1 MKELSIEE
9 KAACYDDAIKREK
22 KIHNEHKAQHFDVM
36 IKVFPELA
44 ESEDEKTKRMLDII
58 TYKMSQHQPDIF
70 TGEENEWFNAWLE
83 KQKGQNHWQPCI
95 GELVEL
101 GNVIEYIESGKSG
114 YKGGISYLKT
124 LKENLYKL

>member
-1 MKELSIEE
+1 MEDYKEKYEEAKEIMQEFVRRGSITMDF
-9 KAACYDDAIKREK
+9 A
-22 KIHNEHKAQHFDVM
+22 
-36 IKVFPELA
+36 KVIFPELA
-44 ESEDEKTKRMLDII
+44 ESEDEKTKKMLDII

-83 KQKGQNHWQPCI
+83 KQKEQNHWQPCI

-124 LKENLYKL
+124 LKEDLYKL

>member
-1 MKELSIEE
+1 MEDYKEKYEEAKEIMQEFVRRGSITMDF
-9 KAACYDDAIKREK
+9 A
-22 KIHNEHKAQHFDVM
+22 
-36 IKVFPELA
+36 KVIFPELA
-44 ESEDEKTKRMLDII
+44 ESEDEKTKKMLDII

-83 KQKGQNHWQPCI
+83 KQKEQNHWQPCI

>member
-1 MKELSIEE
+1 MDYE
-9 KAACYDDAIKREK
+9 KAYKEALERAKGLIDFCSDSELKTLE
-22 KIHNEHKAQHFDVM
+22 N
-36 IKVFPELA
+36 VFPELR
-44 ESEDEKTKRMLDII
+44 ESDDEGIRKELMELVSSCAD
-58 TYKMSQHQPDIF
+58 
-70 TGEENEWFNAWLE
+70 GEFPHKSEWLAWLE
-83 KQKGQNHWQPCI
+83 KQREQNHWKPCI

>member
-1 MKELSIEE
+1 MIEE
-9 KAACYDDAIKREK
+9 SDYKEK
-22 KIHNEHKAQHFDVM
+22 YEEAKEIMQEFVRRGSITMDFA
-36 IKVFPELA
+36 KVIFPELG
-44 ESEDEKTKRMLDII
+44 ESDDESVRKDIVEAVELH
-58 TYKMSQHQPDIF
+58 KDF
-70 TGEENEWFNAWLE
+70 TQVRKEHIYAWLE
-83 KQKGQNHWQPCI
+83 KQKEQNHWQPCI

>member
-1 MKELSIEE
+1 MIMEDYKEKYEEAKEIMQEFVRRGSITMDF
-9 KAACYDDAIKREK
+9 A
-22 KIHNEHKAQHFDVM
+22 
-36 IKVFPELA
+36 KVIFPEIA
-44 ESEDEKTKRMLDII
+44 ETEDEKTKKMLDII

-83 KQKGQNHWQPCI
+83 KQKEQNHWQPCI

-124 LKENLYKL
+124 LKEDLYKL

>member
-9 KAACYDDAIKREK
+9 KAKRYDNIIEKANKMHHENCEACQMCIEEL
-22 KIHNEHKAQHFDVM
+22 I
-36 IKVFPELA
+36 PGLA

-83 KQKGQNHWQPCI
+83 KQKEQNHWQPCI

-101 GNVIEYIESGKSG
+101 GNVIEYIESGKSC